1 MHKKN
6 ANSMSEKD
14 KTKKQFSPEIEVF
27 INDYVKDLNEGTASI
42 FAGAGLSIPSGYVNW
57 SELMS
62 EIAQD
67 LGLDINQ
74 ESDLVSIAQYH
85 VNENQTRSKL
95 NRKILE
101 EFTEDTEETENHK
114 IIARLPVSSVWTT
127 NYDELIEKSYL
138 KENKVVD
145 VKFRNNQLLTTKPK
159 RDLVVYKMHG
169 DVNHPDQAILTKQ
182 QYEQY
187 HQTHE
192 PFINALSGELITKT
206 FLFIGFSFT
215 DPNLDYVLSRLNF
228 RFSKDKRQHY
238 CFVKRH
244 ELGDSLN
251 PYKATFDYNTRRQ
264 MLTINDLKRY
274 GVKSLLIDSY
284 SDITSI
290 LQEIETRYKKR
301 TIFISGSAETYEP
314 HDKNNA
320 IGFVHNLSK
329 AVVEN
334 NYKIVNGFGWG
345 IGSSVINGAL
355 ETIHSNP
362 NKYSEDQLIL
372 KPFPQFKTG
381 SKELK
386 ELWAD
391 YRQKMISQCGI
402 SIFVFGNKM
411 VDGEIVEANGVMDE
425 FKIAHQ
431 NGCICIPIG
440 LTNYASRN
448 IFEIISKEPE
458 KYYDNPDII
467 MPILGELADEKTTFT
482 QAVKILKDLLKT
494 LKK

>member
-6 ANSMSEKD
+6 VSIKKMA
-14 KTKKQFSPEIEVF
+14 TKSSIKFGHEIEVF

-74 ESDLVSIAQYH
+74 EKDLVSIAQYH

-127 NYDELIEKSYL
+127 NYDELIEKTYL

-145 VKFRNNQLLTTKPK
+145 VKYRNNQLLTTKPK

-169 DVNHPDQAILTKQ
+169 DVNHPDQAILTKE

-187 HQTHE
+187 HITHE

-251 PYKATFDYNTRRQ
+251 PDQATLDYNNRRQ
-264 MLTINDLKRY
+264 ILSTNDLKRY
-274 GVKSLLIDSY
+274 GVKSLLVDNY
-284 SDITSI
+284 GDITSI

-314 HDKNNA
+314 HNKHDA

-355 ETIHSNP
+355 ESIQNHP

-381 SKELK
+381 SKDLK
-386 ELWAD
+386 ELWSD
-391 YRQKMISQCGI
+391 YRQNMISKCGI
-402 SIFVFGNKM
+402 SIFVYGNKE
-411 VDGEIVEANGVMDE
+411 VDGEIVEADGVMEE

-431 NGCICIPIG
+431 NGCVCIPIG
-440 LTNYASRN
+440 ITNYASKS
-448 IFEIISKEPE
+448 IFDIISKEPDN
-458 KYYDNPDII
+458 YFDNPDII
-467 MPILGELADEKTTFT
+467 MPKLGELADEKTTFT
-482 QAVKILKDLLKT
+482 EAVRIIKELLKT